1 MSDMHCYSFSL
12 YHKMTQQRLTGEVSN
27 KGHKTSMAFSCFV
40 LFCFHLFLDAG
51 LVLEIILQNS
61 TLPRDVCS
69 KQLLVP
75 GVQIMSL
82 AKQLMK
88 LSFAR
93 KNS

>member
-1 MSDMHCYSFSL
+1 MLLFLQHLPQNDTA
-12 YHKMTQQRLTGEVSN
+12 KLTREVSN
-27 KGHKTSMAFSCFV
+27 KGHKTSTAFSCFV
-40 LFCFHLFLDAG
+40 LLCFYLFLDAG

-61 TLPRDVCS
+61 ILPRDVCS

-75 GVQIMSL
+75 GVQMVSL

-88 LSFAR
+88 LSFTR